1 MFGHQRNIIFLV
13 LFNLSVGFCASAQ
26 DSLSY
31 WKFKSL
37 YSLSGTQTSFVNWN
51 AGGRNNISLIG
62 SASASAYYTQDN
74 IKWTNDLSFALG
86 GIKYFDNNGV
96 GAQKT
101 DDRLDVSST
110 FGMQLSKGFLLTF
123 ASSFRTQSINGYN
136 YPNDSVPVSSFMAPG
151 FLNMG
156 LGADFRKDDN
166 FNIFFSSIALKST
179 FVLDDSLSAKGSF
192 GVPAGLRYRQ
202 EYGAYL
208 KMKYNRPLAKN
219 IEMKSKLE
227 LFSNYL
233 NKPENIDV
241 NAELLLLFRVNS
253 LISASAQWNLIY
265 DDDIRITDQWGNT
278 GPRTQF
284 KSVIGIGISYK
295 LER

>member
-1 MFGHQRNIIFLV
+1 MSRYQRNTFFFLLFAV
-13 LFNLSVGFCASAQ
+13 LLAKNAGAQ
-26 DSLSY
+26 DSTSY

-51 AGGRNNISLIG
+51 AGGRNNISIIG
-62 SASASAYYTQDN
+62 SASASAYFTQDN
-74 IKWTNDLSFALG
+74 IKWTNDVSFALG
-86 GIKYFDNNGV
+86 GIKYFDNKGI

-101 DDRLDVSST
+101 DDRLDLSST
-110 FGMQLSKGFLLTF
+110 FGMQLSKGFFLTF
-123 ASSFRTQSINGYN
+123 ASSFRTQSINGYS
-136 YPNDSVPVSSFMAPG
+136 YPNDSVPVSRFMAPG
-151 FLNMG
+151 YMNLA
-156 LGADFRKDDN
+156 LGADFRKSDN
-166 FNIFFSSIALKST
+166 FNIFFSSIAIKST

-192 GVPAGLRYRQ
+192 GVDPGMRYRQ

-233 NKPENIDV
+233 NNPENIDV
-241 NAELLLLFRVNS
+241 NGELLLLFRVNS
-253 LISASAQWNLIY
+253 LVSASAQWNLIY
-265 DDDIRITDQWGNT
+265 DDDIRITDADGNI

-284 KSVIGIGISYK
+284 KSVIGIGLSYK
-295 LER
+295 IER

>member
-1 MFGHQRNIIFLV
+1 MSRHQSNTFFYLLFAFLV
-13 LFNLSVGFCASAQ
+13 AHHVSAQ
-26 DSLSY
+26 DSTSY

-51 AGGRNNISLIG
+51 AGGRNNISIIG

-74 IKWTNDLSFALG
+74 VKWTNDVSFALG
-86 GIKYFDNNGV
+86 GIKYFDNKGI

-101 DDRLDVSST
+101 DDRLDLAST
-110 FGMQLSKGFLLTF
+110 FGMQLSKGFFLTF
-123 ASSFRTQSINGYN
+123 ASSFRTQSINGYS
-136 YPNDSVPVSSFMAPG
+136 YPNDSIPVSRFMAPG
-151 FLNMG
+151 YMNLA
-156 LGADFRKDDN
+156 LGADFRKSDN
-166 FNIFFSSIALKST
+166 FNIFFSSIAIKST

-192 GVPAGLRYRQ
+192 GVDPGMRYRQ

-233 NKPENIDV
+233 NNPENIDV
-241 NAELLLLFRVNS
+241 NGELLLLFRVNS
-253 LISASAQWNLIY
+253 LVSASAQWNLIY
-265 DDDIRITDQWGNT
+265 DDDIRITDANGNI

-284 KSVIGIGISYK
+284 KSVIGIGLSYK
-295 LER
+295 IER

>member
-1 MFGHQRNIIFLV
+1 MFGNQRNTIFFV
-13 LFNLSVGFCASAQ
+13 LFNLSVAFCSSAQ
-26 DSLSY
+26 DSIVY

-37 YSLSGTQTSFVNWN
+37 NSLNGTQTSFVNWN

-62 SASASAYYTQDN
+62 SVSASAYYTRDN
-74 IKWTNDLSFALG
+74 MKWTNDLSFALG

-101 DDRLDVSST
+101 DDRLDISST
-110 FGMQLSKGFLLTF
+110 FGMQLSKGFFLTF
-123 ASSFRTQSINGYN
+123 ASSFRTQSINGFN
-136 YPNDSVPVSSFMAPG
+136 YPNDSIPVSTFMAPG
-151 FLNMG
+151 FLNIG

-192 GVPAGLRYRQ
+192 GVDPGMRYRQ

-208 KMKYNRPLAKN
+208 KAKYNQTLAKN

-233 NKPENIDV
+233 NNPENIDV

-253 LISASAQWNLIY
+253 LVSASAQWNLIY
-265 DDDIRITDQWGNT
+265 DDDIEITDQWGNT
-278 GPRTQF
+278 GPRTQI
-284 KSVIGIGISYK
+284 KSVIGIGLSYK
-295 LER
+295 LEH

>member
-1 MFGHQRNIIFLV
+1 MSRHQRNTFFCLLFAFLV
-13 LFNLSVGFCASAQ
+13 ANHVSAQ
-26 DSLSY
+26 DSTSY

-51 AGGRNNISLIG
+51 AGGRNNISIIG

-74 IKWTNDLSFALG
+74 VKWTNDVSFALG
-86 GIKYFDNNGV
+86 GIKYFDKKGI

-101 DDRLDVSST
+101 DDRLDLAST
-110 FGMQLSKGFLLTF
+110 FGMQLSKGFFLTF
-123 ASSFRTQSINGYN
+123 ASSFRTQSINGYS
-136 YPNDSVPVSSFMAPG
+136 YPNDSIPVSRFMAPG
-151 FLNMG
+151 YMNLA
-156 LGADFRKDDN
+156 LGADFRKSDN
-166 FNIFFSSIALKST
+166 FNIFFSSIAIKST

-192 GVPAGLRYRQ
+192 GVDPGMRYRQ

-208 KMKYNRPLAKN
+208 KMKYNHTLAKN

-233 NKPENIDV
+233 NNPENIDV
-241 NAELLLLFRVNS
+241 NGELLLLFRVNS
-253 LISASAQWNLIY
+253 LVSASAQWNLIY
-265 DDDIRITDQWGNT
+265 DNDIRITDANGNV

-284 KSVIGIGISYK
+284 KSVIGIGLSYK
-295 LER
+295 IER

>member
-1 MFGHQRNIIFLV
+1 MYRQQRNTFLFL
-13 LFNLSVGFCASAQ
+13 LFCFLAFWKVQAQ
-26 DSLSY
+26 DSTSY

-51 AGGRNNISLIG
+51 AGGRNNISIIG

-74 IKWTNDLSFALG
+74 IKWTNDASFALG
-86 GIKYFDNNGV
+86 GIKYFDNKGI

-101 DDRLDVSST
+101 DDRIDLAST
-110 FGMQLSKGFLLTF
+110 FGMQLSKGFFLTF
-123 ASSFRTQSINGYN
+123 ASSFRTQSINGYA
-136 YPNDSVPVSSFMAPG
+136 YPNDSVPVSRFMAPG
-151 FLNMG
+151 YLNLA

-166 FNIFFSSIALKST
+166 FNIFFSSIAIKST
-179 FVLDDSLSAKGSF
+179 FVLDDSLSKKGSF
-192 GVPAGLRYRQ
+192 GVDPGTRYRQ

-233 NKPENIDV
+233 NNPENIDV
-241 NAELLLLFRVNS
+241 NGELLLLFRVNS
-253 LISASAQWNLIY
+253 LVSASAQWNLIY
-265 DDDIRITDQWGNT
+265 DDDIRITDNNGNI

-284 KSVIGIGISYK
+284 KSVIGIGLSYK
-295 LER
+295 IER

>member
-1 MFGHQRNIIFLV
+1 MSRYQRNSIFFL
-13 LFNLSVGFCASAQ
+13 LFSLSAALSMRAQ
-26 DSLSY
+26 DSVTY

-86 GIKYFDNNGV
+86 GIKYFDNKGI

-110 FGMQLSKGFLLTF
+110 FGMQLSKGFFLTF
-123 ASSFRTQSINGYN
+123 ASSFRTQSINGFA

-151 FLNMG
+151 FLNIG

-192 GVPAGLRYRQ
+192 GVEPGMRYRQ

-208 KMKYNRPLAKN
+208 KMKYNKVLAKN

-233 NKPENIDV
+233 HNPENIDV
-241 NAELLLLFRVNS
+241 NTELVLLFRVNS
-253 LISASAQWNLIY
+253 LVSASAQWNLIY
-265 DDDIRITDQWGNT
+265 DDDIRITDALGNI

-284 KSVIGIGISYK
+284 KSVIGIGLSYK
-295 LER
+295 IER

>member
-1 MFGHQRNIIFLV
+1 MFGHQRNIIFSL
-13 LFNLSVGFCASAQ
+13 LFALSAAFYSNAQ
-26 DSLSY
+26 DSISY

-37 YSLSGTQTSFVNWN
+37 YSLNGTQTSFVNWN

-62 SASASAYYTQDN
+62 SATASAYYTQD
-74 IKWTNDLSFALG
+74 NDLSFALG

-101 DDRLDVSST
+101 DDRLDLSST
-110 FGMQLSKGFLLTF
+110 FGMQLSKGFFLTF

-136 YPNDSVPVSSFMAPG
+136 YPNDSVPVSTFMAPG
-151 FLNMG
+151 FLNLG

-192 GVPAGLRYRQ
+192 GVPAGMRYRQ

-208 KMKYNRPLAKN
+208 KMKFNKTLAKN

-233 NKPENIDV
+233 HNPQNIDV
-241 NAELLLLFRVNS
+241 NGELLLLFRVNS
-253 LISASAQWNLIY
+253 LVSASAQWNLIY
-265 DDDIRITDQWGNT
+265 DDDIRITDTWGNT

-284 KSVIGIGISYK
+284 KSVIGIGLSYK
-295 LER
+295 LEH

>member
-1 MFGHQRNIIFLV
+1 MSRYQRNSIFFL
-13 LFNLSVGFCASAQ
+13 LFSLSAALSLHAQ
-26 DSLSY
+26 DSVAY

-86 GIKYFDNNGV
+86 GIKYFDNKGI

-110 FGMQLSKGFLLTF
+110 FGMQLSKGFFLTF
-123 ASSFRTQSINGYN
+123 ASSFRTQSINGFS

-151 FLNMG
+151 FLNIG

-192 GVPAGLRYRQ
+192 GVEPGMRYRQ

-208 KMKYNRPLAKN
+208 KMKYNKALAKN

-233 NKPENIDV
+233 HNPENIDV
-241 NAELLLLFRVNS
+241 NTELVLLFRVNS
-253 LISASAQWNLIY
+253 LVSASAQWNLIY
-265 DDDIRITDQWGNT
+265 DDDIRITDALGNV

-284 KSVIGIGISYK
+284 KSVIGIGLSYK
-295 LER
+295 IER

>member
-1 MFGHQRNIIFLV
+1 MTLLSKNTFFLFMFGLGGILP
-13 LFNLSVGFCASAQ
+13 LFAQ
-26 DSLSY
+26 DSTAF

-37 YSLSGTQTSFVNWN
+37 YSLNGTQTSFVNWN
-51 AGGRNNISLIG
+51 AGGRNNISIIG
-62 SASASAYYTQDN
+62 AASASAYYTRDN
-74 IKWTNDLSFALG
+74 IKWTNDASFALG
-86 GIKYFDNNGV
+86 GIKYFDNKGI

-101 DDRLDVSST
+101 DDRLDLSST
-110 FGMQLSKGFLLTF
+110 FGMQLAKGFFLTF
-123 ASSFRTQSINGYN
+123 VSSFRTQSINGYA
-136 YPNDSVPVSSFMAPG
+136 YPNDSIPVSRFMAPG
-151 FLNMG
+151 YLNLA

-166 FNIFFSSIALKST
+166 FNIFFSSIAIKST

-192 GVPAGLRYRQ
+192 GVEPGMRYRQ

-208 KMKYNRPLAKN
+208 KMKYNRPIAKN

-233 NKPENIDV
+233 NNPENIDV
-241 NAELLLLFRVNS
+241 NGELLLLFRVNS
-253 LISASAQWNLIY
+253 LVSASAQWNLIY
-265 DDDIRITDQWGNT
+265 DDDIRITDSDGNT

-284 KSVIGIGISYK
+284 KSVIGIGLSYK

>member
-1 MFGHQRNIIFLV
+1 MFII
-13 LFNLSVGFCASAQ
+13 CAAKHYWAQ
-26 DSLSY
+26 DSTSN

-37 YSLSGTQTSFVNWN
+37 YTLSGTQTSFVNWN
-51 AGGRNNISLIG
+51 AGGRNNISIIG
-62 SASASAYYTQDN
+62 SASASAYYTEDN
-74 IKWTNDLSFALG
+74 MKWTNDLSFALG
-86 GIKYFDNNGV
+86 GIKYFDNKGI

-110 FGMQLSKGFLLTF
+110 FGLQLSKGFFLTF
-123 ASSFRTQSINGYN
+123 ASSFRTQSINGYA
-136 YPNDSVPVSSFMAPG
+136 YPNDSIPVSRFMAPG
-151 FLNMG
+151 YINLA

-166 FNIFFSSIALKST
+166 FNIFFSSIAIKST

-192 GVPAGLRYRQ
+192 GVDPGTKYRQ

-208 KMKYNRPLAKN
+208 KIKYNRPIAKN

-227 LFSNYL
+227 LFSNYM

-241 NAELLLLFRVNS
+241 NGELMLLFRVNS
-253 LISASAQWNLIY
+253 LVSASAQWNLIY
-265 DDDIRITDQWGNT
+265 DDDVRITDSDGNT

-284 KSVIGIGISYK
+284 KSVIGIGLSYK
-295 LER
+295 IER

>member
-1 MFGHQRNIIFLV
+1 MFGNQRNTIFFV
-13 LFNLSVGFCASAQ
+13 LFNLSVAFCSSAQ
-26 DSLSY
+26 DSIVY

-37 YSLSGTQTSFVNWN
+37 NSLNGTQTSFVNWN

-62 SASASAYYTQDN
+62 SVSASAYYTRDN
-74 IKWTNDLSFALG
+74 MKWTNDLSFALG

-101 DDRLDVSST
+101 DDRLDISST
-110 FGMQLSKGFLLTF
+110 FGMQLSKGFFLTF
-123 ASSFRTQSINGYN
+123 ASSFRTQSINGFN
-136 YPNDSVPVSSFMAPG
+136 YPNDSIPVSTFMAPG
-151 FLNMG
+151 FLNIG

-192 GVPAGLRYRQ
+192 GVDPGMRYRQ

-208 KMKYNRPLAKN
+208 KAKYNQTLAKN

-233 NKPENIDV
+233 NNPENIDV

-253 LISASAQWNLIY
+253 LVSASAQWNLIY
-265 DDDIRITDQWGNT
+265 DDDIEITDQWGNT

-284 KSVIGIGISYK
+284 KSVIGIGLSYK
-295 LER
+295 LEQ

>member
-1 MFGHQRNIIFLV
+1 MSRLQNNTFFGLLFALIMHQ
-13 LFNLSVGFCASAQ
+13 FCLAQ
-26 DSLSY
+26 DSTSY

-51 AGGRNNISLIG
+51 AGGRNNISVIG
-62 SASASAYYTQDN
+62 SANASAYYTRES
-74 IKWTNDLSFALG
+74 IKWTNDANFALG
-86 GIKYFDNNGV
+86 GIKYFDNKGI

-101 DDRLDVSST
+101 DDRLELSST
-110 FGMQLSKGFLLTF
+110 FGMQLSKGFFLTF
-123 ASSFRTQSINGYN
+123 ASTFRTQSINGFA

-151 FLNMG
+151 YLNLA
-156 LGADFRKDDN
+156 LGADFRKSDN
-166 FNIFFSSIALKST
+166 FNVFFSSIAIKST

-192 GVPAGLRYRQ
+192 GVLPGTRYRQ

-208 KMKYNRPLAKN
+208 KMKYNTTLAKN

-233 NKPENIDV
+233 NNPQNIDV

-253 LISASAQWNLIY
+253 LVSASAQWNILY
-265 DDDIRITDQWGNT
+265 DDDINITDTNGNT

-284 KSVIGIGISYK
+284 KSVIGIGLSYK
-295 LER
+295 IQR

>member
-1 MFGHQRNIIFLV
+1 
-13 LFNLSVGFCASAQ
+13 LFSLFAALSVRAQ
-26 DSLSY
+26 DSVTY

-86 GIKYFDNNGV
+86 GIKYFDNKGI

-110 FGMQLSKGFLLTF
+110 FGMQLSKGFFLTF
-123 ASSFRTQSINGYN
+123 ASSFRTQSINGFA

-151 FLNMG
+151 FLNIG

-192 GVPAGLRYRQ
+192 GVEPGMRYRQ

-208 KMKYNRPLAKN
+208 KMKYNKVLAKN

-233 NKPENIDV
+233 HNPENIDV
-241 NAELLLLFRVNS
+241 NTELVLLFRVNS
-253 LISASAQWNLIY
+253 LVSASAQWNLIY
-265 DDDIRITDQWGNT
+265 DDDIRITDALGNI

-284 KSVIGIGISYK
+284 KSVIGIGLSYK
-295 LER
+295 IER